1 MGKKKTTTKPVYS
14 QQIEGAANTLT
25 GAYNQAAPG
34 LQQGATDFA
43 NLRSQL
49 LDRYNQ
55 GDPALTAARGHYTDV
70 LSGKYLNEGNP
81 NLQQM
86 IDMTGNDVRNG
97 VSASLG
103 TRGLTGGSDYAGII
117 ARELAKNAT
126 GLRYNDYNT
135 QSNRMDNAASSVG
148 SLYNAENAALS
159 PIFQAYQAQ
168 TAPLLAAQD
177 YANSV
182 GGLLGNYTKTTQK
195 NGLGGM
201 LAGLAGSALGG
212 WASGGFKGV

>member
-1 MGKKKTTTKPVYS
+1 MGKKKTTTKPVYE
-14 QQIEGAANTLT
+14 QQILGANDKLT
-25 GAYNQAAPG
+25 SAYNQALPG
-34 LQQGATDFA
+34 LQQGATDFSK
-43 NLRSQL
+43 LRSDL
-49 LDRYNQ
+49 MARYNA
-55 GDPALTAARGHYTDV
+55 GDPALEGARSHYTDV

-81 NLQQM
+81 YLQQM
-86 IDMTGNDVRNG
+86 IDMTGNDVQNG

-117 ARELAKNAT
+117 ARELAKNST

-168 TAPLLAAQD
+168 TAPLLAAND
-177 YANSV
+177 YAQGV
-182 GGLLGNYTKTTQK
+182 GSLLGNYTNTTQK

-201 LAGLAGSALGG
+201 LAGIAGSALGS
-212 WASGGFKGV
+212 WASGGFKGI